1 MMPAMRS
8 PTPRT
13 LLAAAALAVAFAGAH
28 AQAHDYKAGGVRIG
42 HPYATPSIP
51 GSANGAAYLSTLE
64 NGGPAA
70 DRLVRASS
78 PAAARVEI
86 HTMAMDNGV
95 MRMREVEGVP
105 IGPKETVTM
114 RPGQGYHLMLMQLK
128 APLKAGDTFPLTL
141 EFEKGGKVEVRVDV
155 QQPRDKAAEHKH

>member
-1 MMPAMRS
+1 MMPAMRPS
-8 PTPRT
+8 T
-13 LLAAAALAVAFAGAH
+13 LLCALGAALAIAGAQ
-28 AQAHDYKAGGVRIG
+28 AQAHDYKAGSVRIG

-51 GSANGAAYLSTLE
+51 GAPHGAAYLATLE
-64 NGGPAA
+64 NGGSAA

-86 HTMAMDNGV
+86 HTMSMDGGV
-95 MRMREVEGVP
+95 MRMREIEAIPVA
-105 IGPKETVTM
+105 PKETVTM

-128 APLKAGDTFPLTL
+128 APLKVGDTFPLTL

-155 QQPRDKAAEHKH
+155 QQPRAKAAEHKH

>member
-1 MMPAMRS
+1 MMPAMR
-8 PTPRT
+8 TKT
-13 LLAAAALAVAFAGAH
+13 LLGALAAALAIAGVQ
-28 AQAHDYKAGGVRIG
+28 AQAHDYKAGGVRVG

-51 GSANGAAYLSTLE
+51 GAPNGAAYLATLE
-64 NGGPAA
+64 NGGAIA
-70 DRLVRASS
+70 DRLLRAST
-78 PAAARVEI
+78 PVAARVEL
-86 HTMAMDNGV
+86 HTMAMDGGV

-114 RPGQGYHLMLMQLK
+114 RPGQGFHLMLMQLK

-155 QQPRDKAAEHKH
+155 QQPRDPAAAHKH